1 MNNFKLQSD
10 PIGEVI
16 FNGIVY
22 VPKEIKTNSVSNNIQ
37 QFLES
42 TKEIELHDGAY
53 LDLSDH
59 NAKLVNLVLEEV
71 EREVEKSENA
81 HFSDYPGSLIE
92 EAVYERV
99 STIINNL
106 RIK

>member
-1 MNNFKLQSD
+1 MNNMTQD
-10 PIGEVI
+10 W
-16 FNGIVY
+16 
-22 VPKEIKTNSVSNNIQ
+22 KENNIQ

-42 TKEIELHDGAY
+42 TKEIELPDGAY

-59 NAKLVNLVLEEV
+59 NAKLINLVLEEV
-71 EREVEKSENA
+71 EKEVREK
-81 HFSDYPGSLIE
+81 FICDTE
-92 EAVYERV
+92 EEQDVL